1 MKYWGELKA
10 LGRKVKNL
18 SYVCLNYAFKS
29 IKLLGKSC
37 IKLTQKCVQAYRACV
52 PQVKKELAA
61 CGTYIKKQGIKTLK
75 WLRKEISLENL
86 KSIIYRV
93 KNIFTKDNL
102 KALIKRVSSF
112 FSKDNLK
119 KLYLTVRSRFT
130 KENLKQFIN
139 NIKNGFRK
147 ENIKI
152 RFNYIKDHLIAHK
165 RIYISF
171 MVLILILVIPLSLYV
186 RKGRE
191 AAVQVVSKYAITDN
205 TAEAL
210 YFKGEYD
217 KAIEEYKKLAIE
229 EEKEGLWYAKISEV
243 YSVKGDIENSRLY
256 LQKAYEIGANN
267 AEVANYVVFTEMM
280 NKDYM
285 DALSRGE
292 EALKKFPK
300 DKKLIKTM
308 FTVYMANNNL
318 EKAQELVKN
327 YPVSSTSAY
336 DRAEYAR
343 MLMMIGNKE
352 EGFRILRTA
361 WFIDKDEYKVYD
373 ILAQLS
379 LYNRDELLEYI
390 SNLSNEQPEN
400 IAYKMWLAKI
410 YSMNKSA
417 AAQAEQIL
425 QEMEKEDTGKLV
437 IKLIKASVLQN
448 LDRNE
453 EAEKL
458 LAEVIENN
466 KDDYRSLHT
475 AGWYYFEKGDYLK
488 ADEYCRQSII
498 KNKDYPDNY
507 GFLMPEILKQQNKTN
522 EGEPYFRTALYKEP
536 YNYNIMIT
544 LADYY
549 WHTTQNAEKAMDY
562 FKQAEIVMPKEPEI
576 KYNMA
581 FINLS
586 KGNYEE
592 AVKLLKQCISL
603 ADSTPKYHRTLGTVY
618 LLNKKPKE
626 AIEEIRYAYGSDESD
641 ILTLNNAGCYYITQ
655 DVNLEKGEFNLRKA
669 VEGINDSTDAETAN
683 MIKENYQKAK
693 GLIDK
698 YKSGKSNETLK
709 IPDFQFFY

>member
-1 MKYWGELKA
+1 MKYWGGLKDV
-10 LGRKVKNL
+10 GRKVKNL
-18 SYVCLNYAFKS
+18 SNICLNHVFKS
-29 IKLLGKSC
+29 AKFLEKCFIKAAR
-37 IKLTQKCVQAYRACV
+37 KCVQAYRWFV
-52 PQVKKELAA
+52 PHAKKELTN
-61 CGTYIKKQGIKTLK
+61 CGTYIKKQGTRTLK
-75 WLRKEISLENL
+75 WLSGKVSLKNL
-86 KSIIYRV
+86 KLIIYRI
-93 KNIFTKDNL
+93 KKIFTKEKL
-102 KALIKRVSSF
+102 KSLIQRISCF
-112 FSKDNLK
+112 FSKENLK
-119 KLYLTVRSRFT
+119 KLLIAIRGKFT
-130 KENLKQFIN
+130 KEKLKDYIN
-139 NIKNGFRK
+139 NIKKGFSRENIRIKYNSIK
-147 ENIKI
+147 ENLITY
-152 RFNYIKDHLIAHK
+152 RSVYITFI
-165 RIYISF
+165 
-171 MVLILILVIPLSLYV
+171 VLILILVIPLSLYIK
-186 RKGRE
+186 KGQE
-191 AAVQVVSKYAITDN
+191 AAVQVVSKYVITDN
-205 TAEAL
+205 TAEEL

-217 KAIEEYKKLAIE
+217 KAIEEYNKLTLE
-229 EEKEGLWYAKISEV
+229 DEKEGLWYAKISEV
-243 YSVKGDIENSRLY
+243 YSVKGDIENSRHY
-256 LQKAYEIGANN
+256 LQKAYEAGANN
-267 AEVANYVVFTEMM
+267 AEVINYVVFTEMM

-285 DALSRGE
+285 QALSQGE
-292 EALKKFPK
+292 EALKQFPK

-318 EKAQELVKN
+318 EKAQELVKT

-400 IAYKMWLAKI
+400 IAYKMWLTKI
-410 YSMNKSA
+410 YSMNESA
-417 AAQAEQIL
+417 AAQAEKIL

-437 IKLIKASVLQN
+437 IKLIKAKVLQN
-448 LDRNE
+448 LGRNE

-498 KNKDYPDNY
+498 KNKDYTDNY

-549 WHTTQNAEKAMDY
+549 WHTTKNADKAMDY

-576 KYNMA
+576 KYSMA

-586 KGNYEE
+586 NGSYEE

-603 ADSTPKYHRTLGTVY
+603 SDSTAKYHRTLGTVY
-618 LLNKKPKE
+618 LLDKKPKE

-655 DVNLEKGEFNLRKA
+655 DVNLQKGEFNLRKA
-669 VEGINDSTDAETAN
+669 VEGINDSTDAETAS
-683 MIKENYQKAK
+683 MIKANYQKAK
-693 GLIDK
+693 ELIDK